1 MLRSLFLVLLLCSS
15 VSQVA
20 WGQSPLDVN
29 FDEQAPGTYTFAKL
43 LSDFQNTTSVHGVG
57 IAPNRLAITSSQDR
71 ALSVNCDGAGIV
83 ESGAHW
89 IADLRYQAREAYL
102 SYRIRFEDGFDF
114 TRGVKLPGLIGG
126 VAPQGA
132 TQANGVN
139 GWMTRMTLLP
149 NDDGGGDLFSIA
161 KYHQSGFA
169 SHLGGEDF
177 RRCVGADGSNASLE
191 TGRWYTVLQRVRLN
205 RVQPSSQAD
214 GILQV
219 WIDGELVLDQQDVEY
234 RTQAGLGIGKFNFS
248 CYMNGG
254 SAGPIGE
261 QFALFDD
268 IKVTV
273 PSSDQIF
280 VPNDYPTISAAVDNS
295 NPGDRIFLRAGTHN
309 ATTVKIT
316 HPLTI
321 TGTPSSDVQGTFSG
335 PAATNFEPAVF
346 HICSANVKL
355 ETFNI
360 LDGNR
365 GVLVDPNMVDV
376 EVRRLSIASSRSGI
390 RVEPNCHR
398 FRVVACSFNE
408 ISESDA
414 ISLSG
419 CDDVLVSWNNTS
431 FTFNG
436 WGYCLENCDRAAI
449 QRNTSFFDEVAF
461 KIIDSEEVLF
471 TTNVSD
477 RSEFTAALFLRCR
490 NCLVLSNEFFEAGRI
505 RNKTRPF
512 GSALILSTVDSMF
525 VLDNDI
531 DDPASHGIDAFE
543 MTNSVFRGNSI
554 SGGFNSYIE
563 NLTSIRLEACQGNR
577 FVANRIEPRCIDAF
591 WAIEGSVNNT
601 ITRNVFDGIGR
612 RHCESSFGDTV
623 VVREFSGSV
632 TTVTDNTIN

>member
-89 IADLRYQAREAYL
+89 IADLRFQAREAYL

-114 TRGVKLPGLIGG
+114 TRGVRLPGLIGG

-205 RVQPSSQAD
+205 RVQPSSRAD

-261 QFALFDD
+261 QFAFFDD

-376 EVRRLSIASSRSGI
+376 EVRRLSIASARSGI

-408 ISESDA
+408 ISQTAA

-431 FTFNG
+431 FTLND
-436 WGYCLENCDRAAI
+436 WGYQLENCDRASI
-449 QRNTSFFDEVAF
+449 QRNTSTLDESGFTV
-461 KIIDSEEVLF
+461 IDAEDVLF
-471 TTNVSD
+471 TTNVCD
-477 RSEFTAALFLRCR
+477 RAEFFGISFGRCS
-490 NCLVLSNEFFEAGRI
+490 NYLVLSNELIDTGRTGTKLEAFGI
-505 RNKTRPF
+505 AFILTR
-512 GSALILSTVDSMF
+512 VDSMF
-525 VLDNDI
+525 FLDNNVDGAGI
-531 DDPASHGIDAFE
+531 HGIDALV

-554 SGGFNSYIE
+554 SVEYNFFTE
-563 NLTSIRLEACQGNR
+563 NLTSILLDDCQGNR
-577 FVANRIEPRCIDAF
+577 FVANTIRPSCFDAF
-591 WAIEGSVNNT
+591 WADRGSVNNT

-623 VVREFSGSV
+623 IVREFSGSV